1 MSWFFAGISV
11 VAALVSVVNVLL
23 LVITGGGLLDWLDGL
38 LLAERPE
45 FARPI
50 DGICYV
56 AIIPHENART
66 ANEATSDNARASR
79 ERDSAAVPECFPQS
93 HRSGS
98 LADDTVS
105 AASSKSGGL
114 K

>member
-1 MSWFFAGISV
+1 MSWIFAGVSV
-11 VAALVSVVNVLL
+11 ASALVSVVNVLL
-23 LVITGGGLLDWLDGL
+23 LAITGGGLLDWLDGL

-45 FARPI
+45 SARPI

-79 ERDSAAVPECFPQS
+79 ERDSAAVPECSPQS

-98 LADDTVS
+98 HADATGS
-105 AASSKSGGL
+105 AAPSRSGVSR
-114 K
+114 